1 VIGHVSEARGQA
13 IHVTSLRISKMEGE
27 KMTNQGGSDLEN
39 TASINSKKSAWC
51 RSRFVFSI
59 LSATLLL
66 LSVLIGESTANET
79 YMQESMKNRADK
91 GRRTVTEPEQIGE
104 FLPPYPFTKDE
115 LLQNIGKVLSSEDGR
130 TTREIVE
137 RVFNVKFPAI
147 PLKYLEKEYPN
158 IRFNLLRPR
167 LDWYLG
173 MAVKNGA
180 SYSGFE
186 LSLDST
192 VCIHYKEF
200 REVAMAAGWQLIAE
214 AQFYQHDVPILRENF
229 NKNVKGANLIVR
241 LSKSDFNCID
251 EISMFNHS

>member
-1 VIGHVSEARGQA
+1 MID
-13 IHVTSLRISKMEGE
+13 
-27 KMTNQGGSDLEN
+27 QGRSDSEN
-39 TASINSKKSAWC
+39 TASIDLKKSPRC

-59 LSATLLL
+59 LSVTLLL
-66 LSVLIGESTANET
+66 LSVLIGESIANEI
-79 YMQESMKNRADK
+79 YRQESMKNQSDK
-91 GRRTVTEPEQIGE
+91 GKRTMTELEQIRE

-130 TTREIVE
+130 TTRETVE
-137 RVFNVKFPAI
+137 RAFDVKFPAI

-180 SYSGFE
+180 SYSGFD

-200 REVAMAAGWQLIAE
+200 REIARATGWKLIAE

-229 NKNVKGANLIVR
+229 NKDVKGANLIVR

>member
-1 VIGHVSEARGQA
+1 
-13 IHVTSLRISKMEGE
+13 
-27 KMTNQGGSDLEN
+27 MTNQGSSDLEN
-39 TASINSKKSAWC
+39 TASINLKRSAWR
-51 RSRFVFSI
+51 RSGIVFSI
-59 LSATLLL
+59 LSVTFLL
-66 LSVLIGESTANET
+66 LSVLRGESIANEI
-79 YMQESMKNRADK
+79 YMQESMKNKSDK
-91 GRRTVTEPEQIGE
+91 GKRTATDPEQIRE
-104 FLPPYPFTKDE
+104 FLPPFPFTKDE

-130 TTREIVE
+130 TTRETVE
-137 RVFNVKFPAI
+137 RAFDVKFPAI

-180 SYSGFE
+180 SYSGFD

-200 REVAMAAGWQLIAE
+200 REVAMATGWQLTTE